1 MMMESHA
8 NSAEAREISR
18 IAAAPDFPFAPT
30 CCTASARIEDHHAL
44 AAKVGQL
51 DCPWVVT
58 YDGVA
63 AIRERLYP
71 LHRRMFYGLSYSAQR
86 RHKGDEV
93 MFLSDRLELPNTW
106 QSGQPIKLSGQRP
119 HLVYGRIESMKP
131 HTEMKEGRRAKH
143 SGVT

>member
-1 MMMESHA
+1 MDQRPYHM
-8 NSAEAREISR
+8 N
-18 IAAAPDFPFAPT
+18 D
-30 CCTASARIEDHHAL
+30 
-44 AAKVGQL
+44 K
-51 DCPWVVT
+51 
-58 YDGVA
+58 GVA

-131 HTEMKEGRRAKH
+131 HTEMNEGQRAKH
-143 SGVT
+143 SAVT